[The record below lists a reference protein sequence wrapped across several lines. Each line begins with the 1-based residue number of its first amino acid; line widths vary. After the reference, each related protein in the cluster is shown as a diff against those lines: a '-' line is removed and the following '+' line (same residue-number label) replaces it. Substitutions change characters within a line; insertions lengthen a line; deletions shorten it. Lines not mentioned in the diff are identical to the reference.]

1 MKPFQA
7 LLLCATLW
15 AAGCATTPPGP
26 PLPDAQADP
35 VAHGLAMI
43 ERAPAQD
50 RVLWQYRTALH
61 ALRRGQYD
69 TAARLLDEALV
80 RINNIFGPDRD
91 AKKARSL
98 FHAESK
104 KSFIGEPYERV
115 MANFYRGLLYWR
127 AGEVDNARACF
138 RNAQFMDSDA
148 EEKTYAGDY
157 ILMDY
162 LDGYAT
168 VKLGGDGADAFQR
181 AQSRAPAPLPAYN
194 PRANLLV
201 FLEYGPGPQKYATGE
216 YQEQLRFRT
225 FESPVVMAVIKMGTQ
240 ELARVGPYD
249 DLNFQAT
256 TRGGRLMDH
265 VLKNKA
271 VFKSATDTA
280 ANVAVIGGAVMTMN
294 DNTQD
299 AGLAVLSAGLIAKLI
314 AAAANPAADVRCWD
328 NLPHYLGFAALELP
342 PGQHPL
348 TFEFWNRDSAP
359 LATFTK
365 QWNVTVPADHDTVIF
380 VSDQS
385 LNRMDL

>member
-1 MKPFQA
+1 MKPLPA

-15 AAGCATTPPGP
+15 ATSCATTPPGP

-35 VAHGLAMI
+35 VAHGLAML
-43 ERAPAQD
+43 ERAPRRD

-69 TAARLLDEALV
+69 TAARLLDEALARV
-80 RINNIFGPDRD
+80 NHIFGPDRD

-98 FHAESK
+98 FHEEAK

-127 AGEVDNARACF
+127 AGEPDNARACF

-148 EEKTYAGDY
+148 ENKTYAGDY
-157 ILMDY
+157 ILFDY

-168 VKLGGDGADAFQR
+168 VKLGGDGREAYDR
-181 AQSRAPAPLPAYN
+181 AQARAPAKLPEYN

-201 FLEYGPGPQKYATGE
+201 FLEFGPGPQKYATGE
-216 YQEQLRFRT
+216 FNEQLRFRT
-225 FESPVVMAVIKMGTQ
+225 FASPVVLAVIKQGTQ

-256 TRGGRLMDH
+256 TRGGRVMDH

-271 VFKSATDTA
+271 VFKSTTDTVGNA
-280 ANVAVIGGAVMTMN
+280 AIIGGAVMAVHEDTSEAGFIVLG
-294 DNTQD
+294 
-299 AGLAVLSAGLIAKLI
+299 AGLLAKAI

-328 NLPHYLGFAALELP
+328 NLPRYLGFAALELP
-342 PGQHPL
+342 PGRQAL
-348 TFEFWNRDSAP
+348 TIEFWNADQTPVS
-359 LATFTK
+359 TFTK
-365 QWNVTVPADHDTVIF
+365 QWNVTVAPDRDTVIF

-385 LNRMDL
+385 VNRMDL